1 MPVIEDTALAS
12 SPVARKSE
20 DEKASQHGVAMEL
33 RADLGRPELLR
44 SDSRPIP
51 FSLASGSTYN
61 GIGAIGSP
69 GGETPPVARNCLNVL
84 REEPAR
90 VKNGAVA
97 IPPRRATSDRWGW
110 LQRQMARTARKISPG
125 SPTAPTLQKPAEESA
140 WRIGVSA
147 QNG

>member
-33 RADLGRPELLR
+33 SRELTSAGQNYFGQTVGRSP
-44 SDSRPIP
+44 SRY
-51 FSLASGSTYN
+51 GSTYN